1 MKLVGTP
8 SDSKSEEKEQGL
20 LIHAIWG
27 LFSNLADSTTEGLVD
42 AVMVVA
48 CQFDFDIEI
57 LPPDLYE
64 KVVARVKEE
73 AEEYYY
79 VDMVACLD
87 TDIDS
92 LRRSEMTRA
101 KERFSNNLADWIKA
115 DSLDDGVG
123 GER

>member
-8 SDSKSEEKEQGL
+8 SDSKSKEKEQGL

-42 AVMVVA
+42 AVMVIA

-64 KVVARVKEE
+64 KVADRIKEE
-73 AEEYYY
+73 AEENYID
-79 VDMVACLD
+79 DMVACLD
-87 TDIDS
+87 ADIDS
-92 LRRSEMTRA
+92 LRRRQLTMA
-101 KERFSNNLADWIKA
+101 KEGFSNNLADWIKA
-115 DSLDDGVG
+115 DSLDDHD
-123 GER
+123 